1 MLLIGDW
8 LHKLLHIVVTTIRKH
23 HVQAKKEKRP
33 CELLQGRSSNVR
45 STSANGAYSRP
56 TSLAMRSEYCRSVKP
71 ASASKST
78 SGASFHSASRR

>member
-1 MLLIGDW
+1 MLFIGGL
-8 LHKLLHIVVTTIRKH
+8 LHQLLHIVVETMRKH
-23 HVQAKKEKRP
+23 HVHAKKEKRP
-33 CELLQGRSSNVR
+33 RELPQGRSSNVR